1 MKKLLSLLFAA
12 PMLLCIFI
20 ISADAKTIPAHIS
33 KPLSDER
40 AVKDFSSIVAGGP
53 IHVVIKM
60 GSTESLRFEGD
71 AEAIGTLVAE
81 VKGSTLMIRPKTSW
95 ISWAKKYEG
104 KKITA
109 YVNAKQIS
117 ALTMSGDG
125 SIVVSGVIKAGSF
138 TLTLSGSGSIQA
150 SINADEIESIV
161 SGSGSALIDGRAAQ
175 ASVTVSGAGTFG
187 SKSLTV
193 EELSARISGKGNIN
207 ITCNRKI
214 KAFIS
219 GSGHIYYTGD
229 PEIQKTVIGT
239 GGLIRH
245 GAGKVPATKI

>member
-12 PMLLCIFI
+12 PLLLCIFI
-20 ISADAKTIPAHIS
+20 ISATAKTNRTHIS
-33 KPLSDER
+33 EPLSDER
-40 AVKDFSSIVAGGP
+40 TVKDFSSVAAGGP

-60 GSTESLRFEGD
+60 GNSESLRFEGD
-71 AEAIGTLVAE
+71 AEAIATLVAE
-81 VKGSTLMIRPKTSW
+81 VKGSTLIIRPKTSW

-109 YVNAKQIS
+109 YVTAKQIT

-125 SIVVSGVIKAGSF
+125 SIVVSGVIKAADF

-150 SINADEIESIV
+150 SIDTDEIEGIV
-161 SGSGSALIDGRAAQ
+161 SGSGNALIDGRAAQ
-175 ASVTVSGAGTFG
+175 ANVTLSGAGTFG

-193 EELSARISGKGNIN
+193 DELSARISGKGNIN

-219 GSGHIYYTGD
+219 GSGHIYYAGD

-239 GGLIRH
+239 GGLSKR
-245 GAGKVPATKI
+245 GAGKIPATKI